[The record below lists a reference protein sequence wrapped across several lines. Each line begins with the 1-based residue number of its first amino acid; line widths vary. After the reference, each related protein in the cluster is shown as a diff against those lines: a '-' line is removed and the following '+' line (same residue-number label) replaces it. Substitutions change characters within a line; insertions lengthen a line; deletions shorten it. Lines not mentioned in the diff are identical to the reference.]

1 MSKTL
6 TPQTSH
12 SSETWGGL
20 RKAIASTPGFQHWC
34 SNGHNAQEAGLDEL
48 IQSYLRETL
57 ETLAY

>member
-1 MSKTL
+1 MYNTL
-6 TPQTSH
+6 TPQTAR

-34 SNGHNAQEAGLDEL
+34 NNGQNLSNEGLDEL